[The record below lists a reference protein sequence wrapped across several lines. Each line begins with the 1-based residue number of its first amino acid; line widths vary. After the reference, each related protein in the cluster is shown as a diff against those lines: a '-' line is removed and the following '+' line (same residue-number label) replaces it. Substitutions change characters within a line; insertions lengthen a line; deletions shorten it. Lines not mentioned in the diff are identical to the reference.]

1 MDEGTTLAV
10 WRLVSSCSIL
20 ETLDDCLYVGVSA
33 ATIFVFEASTHS
45 LSRTIVAYDQCER
58 CVELYGLAAPIVEG
72 TDSCG
77 TRLANI
83 QVYSH
88 VSCHAYPRI
97 ESLSI
102 LAEEVCQ

>member
-72 TDSCG
+72 TDSVTQG
-77 TRLANI
+77 QQMFKWNRMLVAMHT
-83 QVYSH
+83 
-88 VSCHAYPRI
+88 PG
-97 ESLSI
+97 
-102 LAEEVCQ
+102 